1 MASARDTT
9 QKISRSMNESI
20 SQQIDSFMETPMQ
33 MLTAHQQ
40 AISSGTVQIEEASQR
55 DPYFVYALKAYK
67 DPIYSFSYGSEE
79 GEYYGARRN
88 PEGLVDI
95 MKNDGT
101 TEGHSWYYQT
111 REDFNAGEFLLDA
124 GPFDPRIRPWYQAA
138 KEAGKPLFSPVYKH
152 FVMPDLSIS
161 AVWPIYSEQG
171 ELEGVLGAHMLLSGI
186 NQQLERTL
194 EDYEGYSII
203 IEKNTGNLIGDSMG
217 LPHFKQLPDG
227 SWQNVKVESL
237 PESDIKGAYY
247 QYSREGN
254 PGFVYREG
262 EDPLHVSVMNYQE
275 EGLDWLIIS
284 GIQEEMLL
292 FSGRM
297 KSAEFPIA
305 SIIWLENSNPW

>member
-1 MASARDTT
+1 
-9 QKISRSMNESI
+9 
-20 SQQIDSFMETPMQ
+20 MQ

-124 GPFDPRIRPWYQAA
+124 GPFDPRIRPWYQAT

-152 FVMPDLSIS
+152 FVMLDLFIS
-161 AVWPIYSEQG
+161 AVWPIYPS
-171 ELEGVLGAHMLLSGI
+171 LLKKTRGI
-186 NQQLERTL
+186 
-194 EDYEGYSII
+194 
-203 IEKNTGNLIGDSMG
+203 
-217 LPHFKQLPDG
+217 
-227 SWQNVKVESL
+227 
-237 PESDIKGAYY
+237 
-247 QYSREGN
+247 
-254 PGFVYREG
+254 
-262 EDPLHVSVMNYQE
+262 
-275 EGLDWLIIS
+275 
-284 GIQEEMLL
+284 
-292 FSGRM
+292 
-297 KSAEFPIA
+297 
-305 SIIWLENSNPW
+305 